1 MKNLSFTRL
10 VLFALFIFNSLKIFS
25 AVPDFQVNGIY
36 YKITSIEDRECGV
49 YGIVNPQGAPDKL
62 VIPSEVKFNGTSF
75 TVVSVWGDVGSRNNL
90 SRFATV
96 KEIILPN
103 TVKMIGYSAFY
114 NVRSLEKIQMDG
126 VENIADN
133 AFEGC
138 ENLKIVSTALNRLR
152 YIGQSSFFNCRNLE
166 KFIIPSSCKKVG
178 SAFGGYKSPKFTL
191 IIEDSDEPLL
201 CPEGLGFHPD
211 YPRKKMYIGR
221 NLWSKIYKGEED
233 HNFFYGDIYHFREM
247 EYGDKVT
254 AMLGINLK
262 RYYSGDLENLPFK
275 ITIGASIKE
284 VPDFS
289 NDGILIKSLYL
300 VSAKPPHVKGTF
312 SNRTYLHGTLYVPKG
327 SLLAYK
333 NAPVWKNFLN
343 IQEYETDR
351 TIAANKEYFT
361 QLKKEEAQ
369 KAEAKHKEEEEVQ
382 RKTDAREEA
391 AKRTMDAMEA
401 AERYAREVE
410 DRMNAKQEAKQKERE
425 EQERKAKAE
434 AEERA
439 KQKAELYAQENP
451 IIPEGTT
458 EIPANAYKG
467 KNIRSITIPNSVIRI
482 GSNAFEGCTKLMS
495 VTIQNGV
502 VTIED
507 GAFAGCTTL
516 SSVNIGNRV
525 ESIGDNAFANCKFLT
540 SIKLPNS
547 ISTIGRNAFG
557 GCVNLNEITIGSSVT
572 SLGYGVFEGC
582 LKLKAINVSE
592 ENKSYS
598 SYDDVLYN
606 KDKSILIR
614 CPRWKKEIIRIPVS
628 IEVIV
633 DDAFKGCSYIR
644 YITIPKSAKSIGKYA
659 FMGCKNLEIT
669 IPKKWKGKVY
679 LSDCKSVKYY

>member
-1 MKNLSFTRL
+1 MKNLSVTGL
-10 VLFALFIFNSLKIFS
+10 ALAALFLLSSLNILS
-25 AVPDFQVNGIY
+25 AVPDFQVDGIY
-36 YKITSIEDRECGV
+36 YKITSIEDRECCVFGRV
-49 YGIVNPQGAPDKL
+49 SSEGRISRL
-62 VIPSEVKFNGTSF
+62 VVPSTVRFNGASF
-75 TVVSVWGDVGSRNNL
+75 TVVGVYGDVDNVNL
-90 SRFATV
+90 SNSHFENIT
-96 KEIILPN
+96 EIILPN
-103 TVKMIGYSAFY
+103 TVKWIGEHAFSSTRGG
-114 NVRSLEKIQMDG
+114 VRELESIKMDG
-126 VENIADN
+126 VEYISDN
-133 AFEGC
+133 AFESC

-166 KFIIPSSCKKVG
+166 KFIIPSSCKKAG
-178 SAFGGYKSPKFTL
+178 SAFGGYTSSKFSL

-211 YPRKKMYIGR
+211 YPGKKMYIGR

-300 VSAKPPHVKGTF
+300 VSAVPPRVKGAF

-327 SLLAYK
+327 SLAAYK
-333 NAPVWKNFLN
+333 DAPIWKNFLN

-351 TIAANKEYFT
+351 TIAANKEYFA
-361 QLKKEEAQ
+361 QQKKEEAQ
-369 KAEAKHKEEEEVQ
+369 KAEAKRKAEEEAKHKAE
-382 RKTDAREEA
+382 AREAA

-410 DRMNAKQEAKQKERE
+410 
-425 EQERKAKAE
+425 
-434 AEERA
+434 ERA
-439 KQKAELYAQENP
+439 KQAAEQYARENP
-451 IIPEGTT
+451 AIPEGTT

-467 KNIRSITIPNSVIRI
+467 KNFRSITIPNSVIRI

-495 VTIQNGV
+495 VTIPNGV

-525 ESIGDNAFANCKFLT
+525 ESIGDNAFANCKLLT
-540 SIKLPNS
+540 SIELPNS
-547 ISTIGRNAFG
+547 ISSIGRNAFG
-557 GCVNLNEITIGSSVT
+557 GCVSLNEIAIGSQVT
-572 SLGYGVFEGC
+572 SLGYRVFEGC

-592 ENKSYS
+592 DNKSYS
-598 SYDDVLYN
+598 SFDGVLYN
-606 KDKSILIR
+606 KDKSMLIR
-614 CPRWKKEIIRIPVS
+614 CPMGKKEISRIPVT

-633 DDAFKGCSYIR
+633 DDALKGCSYIR
-644 YITIPKSAKSIGKYA
+644 YLTIPKSAKSIGEYA
-659 FMGCKNLEIT
+659 FKGCKNLEIT
-669 IPKKWKGKVY
+669 IPKKWKGKVD